1 MPKRT
6 KPEVLVPPAPTAPGG
21 AKPMPHADSP
31 TLAAS
36 SGEFDRCKTCG
47 TAVARGARCAVDGRV
62 AE

>member
-6 KPEVLVPPAPTAPGG
+6 KPEALIPPAPTAPGG

-36 SGEFDRCKTCG
+36 SAEFGWRCKVDGKQNDGPRCTTCG
-47 TAVARGARCAVDGRV
+47 TAR
-62 AE
+62 